1 MIPAAFGLL
10 HPDQVGER
18 DWSLEQ
24 IGGVN
29 YASFSGRYMT
39 IGTNSGVVARLM
51 TRSGA
56 IQWRTVLPGNERVD
70 AFALHK
76 KTVLTFSK
84 ETKKASMWQSVDGSL
99 LWDAILP
106 GASGPSETSDS
117 VVARILDETDIDAD
131 GIDDI
136 AIVVGSKAYLLSGAK
151 KVT

>member
-1 MIPAAFGLL
+1 MAYRP
-10 HPDQVGER
+10 
-18 DWSLEQ
+18 
-24 IGGVN
+24 
-29 YASFSGRYMT
+29 
-39 IGTNSGVVARLM
+39 
-51 TRSGA
+51 
-56 IQWRTVLPGNERVD
+56 PGNERVD

-106 GASGPSETSDS
+106 GASGPSEISDS
-117 VVARILDETDIDAD
+117 VLTRILDETDIDAD

-151 KVT
+151 GDLVWQQQLPESFSTKVIKFRHNRLVLSGSRPRIVGLLTLVWV